1 MRAIKRFS
9 NFISRYSF
17 FQSSLRARVAFG
29 VALPIF
35 FILMGLSL
43 AHYLQELRIL
53 ENQAGSYAAQLGDI
67 LANSI
72 SHTMVTKESEHL
84 SRTISD
90 VNRLENVQQVQIVGI
105 SGKILAEKGVFEPPG
120 DVNQQSAGCW
130 ECHQYPADERPRSLE
145 LSSPT
150 QTLRIS
156 TPISNQPE
164 CLACH
169 HETGAHLG
177 VLLID
182 MSLASVQK
190 HTFKALYRD
199 MAITVLST
207 VLITMGLYALI
218 NRFVVRRIESLQK
231 PIAAYT
237 AGDHS
242 IRIPEYGRFD
252 DEICQLADTFN
263 QMADEIER
271 HMRQQEERS
280 RLRQRAI
287 IDERERIARELHD
300 GLAQVLG
307 YVSTKAMAVR
317 LNIQKYHLEEAD
329 RQLFQLE
336 EAARGLSLD
345 VREGIL
351 GLKMASQVD
360 TDLVAVLREYVDQF
374 NHLSNIPAE
383 FDPPAEFAANLVPE
397 EVLHLLRVVQ
407 ESLTN
412 ARKYA
417 DATRIEVSLSQEGN
431 TLCLSVTD
439 NGHGFDLEQVLAR
452 KNGNFG
458 LTTMKERTEEIGAKL
473 EILSKPGHGT
483 RVSVTFDLEGER
495 S

>member
-1 MRAIKRFS
+1 M
-9 NFISRYSF
+9 
-17 FQSSLRARVAFG
+17 
-29 VALPIF
+29 ALPVF
-35 FILMGLSL
+35 FILMSLSL
-43 AHYLQELRIL
+43 VHYWQELRVL
-53 ENQAGSYAAQLGDI
+53 ENQARSYAAQLGDI
-67 LANSI
+67 LTTSI
-72 SHTMVTKESEHL
+72 SHTMVTKEREHL
-84 SRTISD
+84 SATITD
-90 VNRLENVQQVQIVGI
+90 VNRLENVQRVQIVGI
-105 SGKILAEKGVFEPPG
+105 SGKILAERGVFETIG
-120 DVNQQSAGCW
+120 GVDQRSAGCW
-130 ECHQYPADERPRSLE
+130 ECHRFSPEERPRSVELE
-145 LSSPT
+145 GSEKI
-150 QTLRIS
+150 LRIS
-156 TPISNQPE
+156 TPISNQSE
-164 CLACH
+164 CSGCH
-169 HETGAHLG
+169 HETDTHLG

-182 MSLASVQK
+182 MSLADVK
-190 HTFKALYRD
+190 EHTFNVLYRD
-199 MAITVLST
+199 MAISVLST
-207 VLITMGLYALI
+207 VLISMGLYALI
-218 NRFVVRRIESLQK
+218 NRMVVRRIESLQK
-231 PIAAYT
+231 PIAAYA
-237 AGDHS
+237 AGDYS
-242 IRIPEYGRFD
+242 IRIPKKYRFN

-271 HMRQQEERS
+271 HARQQEERS
-280 RLRQRAI
+280 QLRQRAI

-307 YVSTKAMAVR
+307 YVGTKAMAVR
-317 LNIQKYHLEEAD
+317 LNMQKDHLEEAD

-383 FDPPAEFAANLVPE
+383 FDPQAEFAANLLPE

-417 DATRIEVSLSQEGN
+417 DATRIEVSLSQVGN
-431 TLCLSVTD
+431 VLCLSVTD
-439 NGHGFDLEQVLAR
+439 NGRGFDLEQVLTR
-452 KNGNFG
+452 NNGNFG

>member
-1 MRAIKRFS
+1 
-9 NFISRYSF
+9 
-17 FQSSLRARVAFG
+17 
-29 VALPIF
+29 
-35 FILMGLSL
+35 
-43 AHYLQELRIL
+43 
-53 ENQAGSYAAQLGDI
+53 
-67 LANSI
+67 
-72 SHTMVTKESEHL
+72 
-84 SRTISD
+84 
-90 VNRLENVQQVQIVGI
+90 
-105 SGKILAEKGVFEPPG
+105 
-120 DVNQQSAGCW
+120 
-130 ECHQYPADERPRSLE
+130 
-145 LSSPT
+145 
-150 QTLRIS
+150 
-156 TPISNQPE
+156 
-164 CLACH
+164 
-169 HETGAHLG
+169 
-177 VLLID
+177 
-182 MSLASVQK
+182 
-190 HTFKALYRD
+190 
-199 MAITVLST
+199 
-207 VLITMGLYALI
+207 
-218 NRFVVRRIESLQK
+218 
-231 PIAAYT
+231 
-237 AGDHS
+237 
-242 IRIPEYGRFD
+242 
-252 DEICQLADTFN
+252 
-263 QMADEIER
+263 
-271 HMRQQEERS
+271 
-280 RLRQRAI
+280 LRQRAI